1 MERSKMPREFQQF
14 WFTQREL
21 EGEPQEIKIKQ
32 EGITKEWNDFL
43 LAVQAR
49 VEKDFPEIE

>member
-1 MERSKMPREFQQF
+1 MPREFQQF